1 MKRVFDLFLSIL
13 GLLFLTP
20 IFIFIGLLVKLTDKG
35 QIFYKQKRV
44 GKNYKPFI
52 LYKFRTMVT
61 TDSIDDISFV
71 PGNTPRITHV
81 GKYLRK
87 MKLDELPQLFNV
99 LKGDMSI
106 VGPRPEVEKWVAV
119 YPEQW
124 KKVLTVKPGITD
136 NASILYRNEEM
147 ILAAADDPDKTYK
160 EIILPAKLKCYEEY
174 VKNNSLFGDLK
185 LIFKTVFFIIFT

>member
-1 MKRVFDLFLSIL
+1 MKRVFDLFLSII

-20 IFIFIGLLVKLTDKG
+20 IFIFISLLVKLTDKG
-35 QIFYKQKRV
+35 QVFYKQKRV
-44 GKNYKPFI
+44 GKNYKPFM

-61 TDSIDDISFV
+61 TDSLGDISFE
-71 PGNTPRITHV
+71 PGNTPEITPV

-124 KKVLTVKPGITD
+124 SKVLSVKPGITD

-147 ILAAADDPDKTYK
+147 ILASSDDPDKTYK
-160 EIILPAKLKCYEEY
+160 EVILPAKLKCYEEY
-174 VKNNSLFGDLK
+174 VKKNSLFGDLK
-185 LIFKTVFFIIFT
+185 LIFKTLFFIIFT